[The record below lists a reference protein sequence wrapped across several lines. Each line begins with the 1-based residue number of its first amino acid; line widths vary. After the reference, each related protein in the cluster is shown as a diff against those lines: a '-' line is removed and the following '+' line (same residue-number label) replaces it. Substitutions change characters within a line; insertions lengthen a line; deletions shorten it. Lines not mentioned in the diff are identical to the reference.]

1 MGGGDQDASSSSS
14 SADSDPP
21 GGHILYRDRPEW
33 SDVRPIKQDD
43 GPDPIVRIAYDP
55 EFEDAFDYFRAIYA
69 SKEVSQRALEL
80 TRTAAELNSAN
91 YTVWHHRRFLLQS
104 LKSDLREEL
113 AYVRGV
119 IEQSPKNY
127 QVWQHRRVLVEWLN
141 DPSLE
146 QR

>member
-1 MGGGDQDASSSSS
+1 MAGGDQDASSSSS
-14 SADSDPP
+14 SAESDP
-21 GGHILYRDRPEW
+21 GGHVLYRDRPEW

-55 EFEDAFDYFRAIYA
+55 EFEDAFDYFRAVYA
-69 SKEVSQRALEL
+69 SKEVSPRALEL

-91 YTVWHHRRFLLQS
+91 YTVWHHRRFLLRA
-104 LKSDLREEL
+104 LESDLREEL

-119 IEQSPKNY
+119 IEQNPKNY
-127 QVWQHRRVLVEWLN
+127 QVWQHRRVLVEWLD